1 MGLARL
7 GTAETLRGT
16 MRRFAFK
23 KLDAFATSSS
33 AGNPAGAIYL
43 EAGLDISVQE
53 MQRIARELK
62 GFVSEVGYVSRL
74 DGDTF
79 RLKYYSSER
88 EVEFCGHATIA
99 IMYDLFAHDPELA
112 KKPLLNIVTEK
123 GKLAVENRVAQ
134 EDAVFISAPVPSF
147 SRRTIS
153 ADELA
158 TALSVSA
165 GALCPEYSA
174 SVVNAGLETLI
185 VPVNGLD
192 KMLAIAPRFDV
203 LERFCVENSLDIL
216 TLFTD
221 QVADEA
227 NRYRTRVFAP
237 RFGYLEDPA
246 TGSGNAALGYYLLE
260 KGSWDGSSI
269 SLEQNADRAH
279 SNRIRLATNDSVEG
293 EKRVIFGGGAIV
305 RIAGEYLLA

>member
-1 MGLARL
+1 MCLAVLSSDGTL
-7 GTAETLRGT
+7 GT
-16 MRRFAFK
+16 MKRFAFK

-43 EAGLDISVQE
+43 DAEHDISVPE

-74 DGDTF
+74 DDDTL

-99 IMYDLFAHDPELA
+99 IMYDLFAHDSELA
-112 KKPLLNIVTEK
+112 KKPFLEIVTNK
-123 GKLAVENRVAQ
+123 GRLAVENRVEQ

-147 SRRTIS
+147 STRTIS

-158 TALSVSA
+158 EALSVSA
-165 GALCPEYSA
+165 GALSDEYSG
-174 SVVNAGLETLI
+174 SVVNAGLETL
-185 VPVNGLD
+185 VAPVASLD
-192 KMLAIAPRFDV
+192 DVLAIAPRFEA

-221 QVADEA
+221 DVADEA
-227 NRYRTRVFAP
+227 NSYRTRVFAP

-279 SNRIRLATNDSVEG
+279 PNRIRLATDDSVQG
-293 EKRVIFGGGAIV
+293 DKRVVFGGGAIV
-305 RIAGEYLLA
+305 RIVGEYLLA